1 MKREVDVDTALQV
14 VQNDLE
20 VGISVAIAR
29 HESLWE
35 VKRAAE
41 DKLYFLN
48 VIGVI
53 DRKELVEWEDKVDGY
68 YRKKKT
74 ELKKIEEDQFF
85 DVGF

>member
-14 VQNDLE
+14 VQNDFE

-48 VIGVI
+48 IIGVI
-53 DRKELVEWEDKVDGY
+53 DRKQLVEKEDEVDRY
-68 YRKKKT
+68 YRRKKK

>member
-14 VQNDLE
+14 VQNELE

-35 VKRAAE
+35 VKRATE

-68 YRKKKT
+68 YRKKKAQ
-74 ELKKIEEDQFF
+74 LKKIEEDQFF

>member
-14 VQNDLE
+14 VQNDFE
-20 VGISVAIAR
+20 VGISVAISR

-41 DKLYFLN
+41 DKLYFLSI
-48 VIGVI
+48 IGVI
-53 DRKELVEWEDKVDGY
+53 DRKQLVEKEDEVDRY
-68 YRKKKT
+68 YRRKKK

>member
-20 VGISVAIAR
+20 VGIAVAISR
-29 HESLWE
+29 RESLWE

-48 VIGVI
+48 IIGVI
-53 DRKELVEWEDKVDGY
+53 DRKQLVEKEDEVDRY
-68 YRKKKT
+68 YRRKKK